1 MTVRLA
7 TPVEARQALELAA
20 TMTNHRVRYV
30 SVPVLSDDDYDQ
42 MLALSMSRL
51 DSLIDRAEAE
61 EARP

>member
-1 MTVRLA
+1 
-7 TPVEARQALELAA
+7 VEARQALELAV

-30 SVPVLSDDDYDQ
+30 SVPVLGDDDYDQ

>member
-1 MTVRLA
+1 
-7 TPVEARQALELAA
+7 VEARQALELAA